1 MCVCVSPKYPEPEC
15 LVTCVWPRFD
25 HKPSEVEGR
34 IGARTPDPSVHF
46 RLELLLFLTT
56 NNSGEARPGPPG
68 SARLSCSESSVVTT
82 HTFPTL
88 RVLESDRTL
97 VEGNFHPQ
105 PSAGA
110 LFRPRAGCLESQ
122 SRKECLRAMT
132 SRLPGR
138 QTTCRDQPAAARR
151 FMLQHHGCIKKG
163 GKKRRD
169 GG

>member
-1 MCVCVSPKYPEPEC
+1 M
-15 LVTCVWPRFD
+15 
-25 HKPSEVEGR
+25 
-34 IGARTPDPSVHF
+34 
-46 RLELLLFLTT
+46 
-56 NNSGEARPGPPG
+56 RPGPPG

-163 GKKRRD
+163 GKKKRWRLMLLSQAVKSRRVIAQLCSRRCRHVWREYPEWFT
-169 GG
+169 GFSLFCFIITVQ